1 MRYPSKAV
9 ESRRRTGLPEPD
21 HAQSAERVRHGDR
34 SAFEVLFRTYSVSLC
49 AFALRYVKMPEVAE
63 EIVQDVFMKIWINR
77 ESWRPRNVKSYLYGA
92 VRNKAL
98 DHLAHQKVV
107 QEWKGNAYH
116 DLETATST
124 PQHTLQYEELA
135 AAIHEGIECLPERTR
150 LVFILSRQHGLRYKE
165 IASAL
170 GISIK
175 TVEAQMSRAF
185 RLLRAHLVPYLYVLF
200 LPLLGHALYY

>member
-1 MRYPSKAV
+1 MRYPSQVV
-9 ESRRRTGLPEPD
+9 ESRRRVGIPELD
-21 HAQSAERVRHGDR
+21 HAQCPERIRCGNR
-34 SAFEVLFRTYSVSLC
+34 SAFEVLFRAYSAPLC
-49 AFALRYVKMPEVAE
+49 AFALRYVKAPEVAE
-63 EIVQDVFMKIWINR
+63 EIVQDVFLKIWVNR

-107 QEWKGNAYH
+107 QEWKGKAYH
-116 DLETATST
+116 APETTIST

-135 AAIHEGIECLPERTR
+135 EAIQEGIECLPERTR

-170 GISIK
+170 GISVK

-185 RLLRAHLVPYLYVLF
+185 RLLQTHLAPHLHVLLLLVLG
-200 LPLLGHALYY
+200 LPVY

>member
-9 ESRRRTGLPEPD
+9 ESRQRAGIPELD
-21 HAQSAERVRHGDR
+21 HAQCPERLRHGDR
-34 SAFEVLFRTYSVSLC
+34 SAFEVLFRAYSVPLC
-49 AFALRYVKMPEVAE
+49 AFALHYVKVPEVAE
-63 EIVQDVFMKIWINR
+63 EIVQDIFLKIWVNR

-107 QEWKGNAYH
+107 KEWKGNTYH
-116 DLETATST
+116 GLETATRT

-150 LVFILSRQHGLRYKE
+150 LAFILSRQPGLRYKE

-170 GISIK
+170 GISVK

-185 RLLRAHLVPYLYVLF
+185 RLLQTHLTPHLHVL
-200 LPLLGHALYY
+200 LLLVLGLLIY

>member
-34 SAFEVLFRTYSVSLC
+34 SAFEILFRAYSVPLC

-63 EIVQDVFMKIWINR
+63 EIVQDIFLKIWVNR
-77 ESWRPRNVKSYLYGA
+77 ENWRPRNVKSYLYGA

-116 DLETATST
+116 ALETATST
-124 PQHTLQYEELA
+124 PQHALQYEELA

-170 GISIK
+170 GISVK

-185 RLLRAHLVPYLYVLF
+185 RLLQTHLTPHLHVL
-200 LPLLGHALYY
+200 LLLVLGLLVY

>member
-9 ESRRRTGLPEPD
+9 ESRRRAGLPELD
-21 HAQSAERVRHGDR
+21 HARCAERVRCGDK
-34 SAFEVLFRTYSVSLC
+34 SAFEILFRTYSVPLC

-63 EIVQDVFMKIWINR
+63 EIVQDVFLKIWVNR
-77 ESWRPRNVKSYLYGA
+77 ERWRPRNVKSYLYGA

-98 DHLAHQKVV
+98 DDLAHQKIVL
-107 QEWKGNAYH
+107 EWKRSADH
-116 DLETATST
+116 DLEAAMST

-135 AAIHEGIECLPERTR
+135 AAIHEGIERLPERTR

-170 GISIK
+170 GISVK

-185 RLLRAHLVPYLYVLF
+185 RLLQTHLTPHLHVLLLLVLGF
-200 LPLLGHALYY
+200 LV